1 MITNS
6 RLGKGLGAS
15 IAVDAATGVTTIVTT
30 YFAGHVTDSLLG
42 DYLRYVR

>member
-6 RLGKGLGAS
+6 GLGKGLSAS
-15 IAVDAATGVTTIVTT
+15 IAVDAAIGVTTIVTT
-30 YFAGHVTDSLLG
+30 YFAGHITDFLLG